1 MTAVTGDVEET
12 DPGDL
17 EVITNAIKQ
26 VGINAGS
33 TLVGV
38 AAADAFNEYVPEGH
52 RPGDFLPGAQ
62 SVVVCASLGPTNAA
76 WQSPNRRLMEITGYD
91 FRENVSSIVVAE
103 YIEQNHGYL
112 AMQAPALISAT
123 SPQPSL
129 DLILSSIPSKS
140 CGDLSAEIINCLF

>member
-1 MTAVTGDVEET
+1 MTAVEGEVEEI

-112 AMQAPALISAT
+112 AMQAPALPT
-123 SPQPSL
+123 SVQQPFFSVLSCFRFPCGSTNEKAL
-129 DLILSSIPSKS
+129 DR
-140 CGDLSAEIINCLF
+140 